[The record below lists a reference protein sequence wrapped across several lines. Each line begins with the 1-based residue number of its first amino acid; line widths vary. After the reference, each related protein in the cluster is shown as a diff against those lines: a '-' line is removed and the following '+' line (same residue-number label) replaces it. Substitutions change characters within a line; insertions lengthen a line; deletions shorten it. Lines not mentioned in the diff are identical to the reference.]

1 MISALTGRYNPGVSS
16 RRFASLCEI
25 SAQDAPARVSIAHRT
40 SRRGAAVSAM
50 AHSSRTGG
58 DANDR
63 RVCHAPPDRRAPRSA
78 SSHRQGPSY
87 STRMTAGPAPGSLA
101 RRPMARPWACPLHV
115 LKIPPHFLMSLSRI
129 IMRPFQTWVKKI
141 ILEISEDPD

>member
-1 MISALTGRYNPGVSS
+1 MISALTGRFSLGVSS

-40 SRRGAAVSAM
+40 SRRGAAVGAM
-50 AHSSRTGG
+50 AHSSRSGG
-58 DANDR
+58 DANDQHI
-63 RVCHAPPDRRAPRSA
+63 CHAQPDRRAPRSA

-101 RRPMARPWACPLHV
+101 RRPMARPWACSLRV
-115 LKIPPHFLMSLSRI
+115 LKIPPHFLMSLSKI
-129 IMRPFQTWVKKI
+129 IMRPFQTWVKQI
-141 ILEISEDPD
+141 ISENSEDPD